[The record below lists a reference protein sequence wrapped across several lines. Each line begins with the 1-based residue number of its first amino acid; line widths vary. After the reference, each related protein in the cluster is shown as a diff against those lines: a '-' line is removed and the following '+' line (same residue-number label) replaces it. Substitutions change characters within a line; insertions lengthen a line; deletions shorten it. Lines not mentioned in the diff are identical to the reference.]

1 MNPAH
6 DIDTVFPLSAGAA
19 ARPALRPPSL
29 ASLIRP
35 APGVVLGRNAFLR
48 EWSARRL
55 QLAASA
61 GAHAPG
67 AGGR

>member
-6 DIDTVFPLSAGAA
+6 NLDSVFPLSAGSA

-29 ASLIRP
+29 ASLVRP
-35 APGVVLGRNAFLR
+35 TSGVVLGRNAFLR

-61 GAHAPG
+61 AAHAPA